1 MFLVCTS
8 KNQPLSTPLIQ
19 IFAMPW
25 VDLECLMLSGVSQT
39 TLTLWITLEECV
51 LNGKC
56 VKIYENKKLNKYTY
70 LIHANRSRIVLR

>member
-1 MFLVCTS
+1 
-8 KNQPLSTPLIQ
+8 
-19 IFAMPW
+19 
-25 VDLECLMLSGVSQT
+25 MLSGVSQT